1 MTEPDRAGSR
11 GDGPGQAVDLDRVQQ
26 RIGSLARTP
35 VQAPSEGAV
44 RTRALALHRRRQV
57 MRRAVVAVSAVVLIA
72 VLVGLARQRPSTTVI
87 AVTEAGSEAASEA
100 VTDPGSSTP
109 ASGDLDGGATDGA
122 GVEAMLA
129 AVRAGD
135 EAAVALL
142 VEAGVEADTPG
153 RFGLTPIMIAAVR
166 DDAAIVGTLLAAG
179 VDIERVSDSGE
190 SALHL
195 AADFGGPATVETLL
209 AGGASID
216 QPNDE
221 RRQQTPLM
229 GAVARGRLDIVD
241 VLLAAGAD
249 PSALD
254 SGFRSVLHYANDSG
268 DPAAVVERLMA
279 ADATWLDRDGTR
291 VSTRGR
297 PVDQVLDE
305 LRRSDG

>member
-26 RIGSLARTP
+26 RLGSLARTP

-72 VLVGLARQRPSTTVI
+72 VLVGLARQRPSATVI
-87 AVTEAGSEAASEA
+87 AVSEA

-142 VEAGVEADTPG
+142 VEAGVEADAPG

-166 DDAAIVGTLLAAG
+166 DDAAIVATLLAAG
-179 VDIERVSDSGE
+179 ADVERVSDSGE

-195 AADFGGPATVETLL
+195 AADFGGPATVEALL